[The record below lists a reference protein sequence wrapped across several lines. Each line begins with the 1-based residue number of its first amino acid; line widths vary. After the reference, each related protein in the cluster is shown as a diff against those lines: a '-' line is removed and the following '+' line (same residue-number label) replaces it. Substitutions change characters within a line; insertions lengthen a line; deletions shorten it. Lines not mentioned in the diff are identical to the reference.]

1 MTQVDAP
8 WLHDA
13 AARAVV
19 DALTLAGGPGCV
31 RFVGGCVRDA
41 LLDRA
46 GGDVDLATTLRPE
59 QTIAA
64 LTSAG
69 LKAVPTGVEHGTV
82 TAVSERRPFE
92 ITTLR
97 RDVATDGRRAVVAFT
112 DDWSEDAHRRDFR
125 LNALYADG
133 EGRVFDPVGEGVA
146 DARAGRIVFV
156 GDPRRR
162 IEEDH
167 LRILRFFRFFAW
179 FGRGAPDAGGLE
191 ACREMADGVD
201 RLSAERISTEL
212 LKLLAAPAPVTA
224 VRAMDAAGVLA
235 RVLGSPADLDRF
247 EEVAARDPDPLL
259 RLSSLWPDD
268 RALVASAARRLR
280 LPKAAWARLE
290 AAAEPLALDEPTE
303 RAARRLVH
311 AAGARAAMDR
321 ALKSSDPAAAGVVQ
335 RVAARWT
342 PPALPVGGREV
353 ARLGVQAGPETGAV
367 LRAFEESWVAD
378 DFPLDGVAGRLA
390 AALSAVRGSG
400 R

>member
-1 MTQVDAP
+1 MTRIDAA

-13 AARAVV
+13 AAQAVIG
-19 DALTLAGGPGCV
+19 ALTSAGGEGCV

-41 LLDRA
+41 LLGRA

-64 LTSAG
+64 LSAAG
-69 LKAVPTGVEHGTV
+69 LKAVPTGIEHGTV
-82 TAVSERRPFE
+82 TAVSGRRPFE

-112 DDWSEDAHRRDFR
+112 DDWAEDARRRDFR

-133 EGRVFDPVGEGVA
+133 DGRVFDPVGEGVA

-162 IEEDH
+162 ILEDH

-179 FGRGAPDAGGLE
+179 FGRDAPDADGLD
-191 ACREMADGVD
+191 ACRSLADGVD
-201 RLSAERISTEL
+201 RLSAERVSTEL
-212 LKLLAAPAPVTA
+212 MKLLAAPHPTPA
-224 VRAMDAAGVLA
+224 VLAMDAAGVLT
-235 RVLGSPADLDRF
+235 RVLGTPADVPRF
-247 EEVAARDPDPLL
+247 AATARRDADPLV
-259 RLSSLWPDD
+259 RLSALWPDD
-268 RALVASAARRLR
+268 RAFVAAAARRLR
-280 LPKAAWARLE
+280 LPKVAWARLE

-311 AAGARAAMDR
+311 AVGARAATDR
-321 ALKSSDPAAAGVVQ
+321 ALKASDGAATEVVL
-335 RVAARWT
+335 RVAEDWK
-342 PPALPVGGREV
+342 PPALPVGGRDV
-353 ARLGVQAGPETGAV
+353 ARLGVPAGPETGAV
-367 LRAFEESWVAD
+367 LRAFEASWVAD
-378 DFPLDGVAGRLA
+378 DFPMEDVAGRLA
-390 AALSAVRGSG
+390 AALRAVRGSG